1 MPDGDREERELKIRT
16 VFASANRKAK
26 AGLAGKGVKLDVGS
40 DADGAVVTAWVKG
53 QGRVRVRFSVGEDYS
68 VVATTG
74 SKRIGG
80 IPNLCDDGIED
91 RIADVIISEVRKQ
104 SG

>member
-26 AGLAGKGVKLDVGS
+26 GGLAGKGIKLDVGS

-53 QGRVRVRFSVGEDYS
+53 QGRVRIRFSVGEDYS
-68 VVATTG
+68 VVVTTG

-80 IPNLCDDGIED
+80 IPSLRGDGIED

>member
-1 MPDGDREERELKIRT
+1 MPDGDREERRLKIRT

-26 AGLAGKGVKLDVGS
+26 AGLAGKWVKLDVGS

-68 VVATTG
+68 VVATTA
-74 SKRIGG
+74 SKRIGA
-80 IPNLCDDGIED
+80 IPDLCDDGIED
-91 RIADVIISEVRKQ
+91 KIADVIISEVRKQ